1 MQLPPWLGDI
11 IMQSSKQNISK
22 NIIELEIYNT
32 FELFKEE
39 KQIKIADFLKSFDV
53 STFEQKKY
61 RKIKFSY
68 ESLVKLVLFQHLKGI
83 KFHTKLTKYLKR
95 NPSDK
100 FKLGFNET
108 PDRTQI
114 GYFVNHILDKETKE
128 VIDFVAS
135 KIEEISEKFPETK
148 VIMLTSYA
156 EDEMLFSA
164 IRAGASGYVLK
175 QIEGEGL
182 LRAIEAVGRGE
193 ALLDPAV
200 TQRIF
205 QEVRKAAKEEE
216 ASAFA
221 ALTQQEKHVLMLVS
235 EGKTNREIAKALFLG
250 EGTVRN
256 YVSSILSKLG
266 VSNRAEAAAYAVEH
280 NLRDHL

>member
-1 MQLPPWLGDI
+1 MTKQRILLVDDHEVVRLGLRALLERHPQFEVVAEAGTARDAIEQVEQYSPDVVVMDIRLPGG
-11 IMQSSKQNISK
+11 SG
-22 NIIELEIYNT
+22 IE
-32 FELFKEE
+32 
-39 KQIKIADFLKSFDV
+39 AC
-53 STFEQKKY
+53 
-61 RKIKFSY
+61 
-68 ESLVKLVLFQHLKGI
+68 
-83 KFHTKLTKYLKR
+83 
-95 NPSDK
+95 
-100 FKLGFNET
+100 
-108 PDRTQI
+108 
-114 GYFVNHILDKETKE
+114 
-128 VIDFVAS
+128 
-135 KIEEISEKFPETK
+135 EEISEKHPNTK

-182 LRAIEAVGRGE
+182 VRAIEAVGRGE

>member
-1 MQLPPWLGDI
+1 MTKQRILLVDDHEVVRLGLRALLERHPQFEVVAEAGTARDAIEQVEQYSPDVVVMDIRLPGG
-11 IMQSSKQNISK
+11 SG
-22 NIIELEIYNT
+22 IE
-32 FELFKEE
+32 
-39 KQIKIADFLKSFDV
+39 AC
-53 STFEQKKY
+53 
-61 RKIKFSY
+61 
-68 ESLVKLVLFQHLKGI
+68 
-83 KFHTKLTKYLKR
+83 
-95 NPSDK
+95 
-100 FKLGFNET
+100 
-108 PDRTQI
+108 
-114 GYFVNHILDKETKE
+114 
-128 VIDFVAS
+128 
-135 KIEEISEKFPETK
+135 EEISENHPNTK

-175 QIEGEGL
+175 QIEGESL
-182 LRAIEAVGRGE
+182 VRAIEAVGRGE